1 MLPATESSLNT
12 SESGCKQVSA
22 QPMKAPIRE
31 RTETLLIHESSC
43 LIVVYAGVHI
53 DMLASDL
60 AGFTESA

>member
-1 MLPATESSLNT
+1 
-12 SESGCKQVSA
+12 
-22 QPMKAPIRE
+22 MKAPIRE
-31 RTETLLIHESSC
+31 RTETLLIHEYSC